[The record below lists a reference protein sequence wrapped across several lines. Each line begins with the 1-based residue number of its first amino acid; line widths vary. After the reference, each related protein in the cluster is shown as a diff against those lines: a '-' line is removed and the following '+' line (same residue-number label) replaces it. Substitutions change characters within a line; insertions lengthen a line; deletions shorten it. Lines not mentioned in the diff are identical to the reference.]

1 MSDIAEPDELRQAT
15 STPLPPEDTP
25 SVSLMA
31 LEQLEMHAREMM
43 LWDDGTTLSIPVPTY
58 GGIMKIPSKDGKADD
73 IFAWSG
79 TDPDSDIMTYS
90 WDQVLNRWTIPKD
103 KYVEGAARIQG
114 PTRNLMYRP
123 RGVKN

>member
-58 GGIMKIPSKDGKADD
+58 GGIMKIPSKDGKTDD

-79 TDPDSDIMTYS
+79 TDPDLDIMTYS

-103 KYVEGAARIQG
+103 KYVEGAA
-114 PTRNLMYRP
+114 
-123 RGVKN
+123 